1 MTLKSDELRTNLP
14 LRAGLWAITV
24 VTFAVGILATLTPRS
39 FYNHVPWVDLAPPY
53 AEHLMRDFGAMNLA
67 LGVVALVAAITMD
80 RLLVRTVLAAYF
92 VFAVPHLIVHVTH
105 HQHYGTGAAVGET
118 IALIVAVL
126 LPLALLALTVNRP
139 SPPPR

>member
-1 MTLKSDELRTNLP
+1 MALKSDQPLTNLP
-14 LRAGLWAITV
+14 LRAGLWALTV
-24 VTFAVGILATLTPRS
+24 VVFAVGILATLTPRS
-39 FYNHVPWVDLAPPY
+39 FYDHVPWVDLAPPY

-67 LGVVALVAAITMD
+67 LGTVTLVAAITMD
-80 RLLVRTVLAAYF
+80 RLLVRTTLAAYV
-92 VFAVPHLIVHVTH
+92 VFAIPHLVFHITH
-105 HQHYGTGAAVGET
+105 HQHYTTVAAVGES